1 MKKLSLL
8 FLLVC
13 FCPFHFFAQELELTG
28 QTCGE
33 LNSEIDS
40 NQNRSNIPEDNFVDR
55 FGNAHFKEINTK
67 LSGEQRAIPLT
78 PDYLSPEGL
87 FAVYLTDQITDN
99 SISDFNNDANYR
111 NVIAQIF
118 ADLEQLIIENPST
131 GVLEPVKIE
140 LQSMSTNSSVLASAS
155 SYYDYSNVASGTI
168 VEGEVWKAINSGSN
182 DPDNW
187 DGLIRVNFFHTWY
200 SDFNN
205 PAGIT
210 GTNAFDMYAVL
221 LHEIMH
227 ALGFASGIDEFGNPK
242 NGRAFLKYDNLL
254 HTDTNDDLIVPLGL
268 DWSFNSA
275 VPINAITNGC
285 PSTSQIR
292 LGDNNL
298 PVHSPQVF
306 SNGSSLSHVDL
317 NNDCN
322 YPITDFIMAYAIA
335 VESSRR
341 PLSQEFDI
349 LCSLNYNLST
359 QFGNSNIIE
368 FANPAIITSVNNNNS
383 NIIAYSGCEPLVFG
397 INDFEN
403 SMSQPTVEN
412 CQGNILNILEQDLL
426 SNDLSNLGLALEVTN
441 LSLNGNLITTFTG
454 VAPNRTFNISPNFVG
469 DLQLIYQPRDTNGN
483 LGNNT
488 FVNIKVTMCPNFG
501 CVNTSDCN
509 LICNPEIDFLARPNN
524 DCMLYGH
531 TNSHNLN
538 TIPGWRFKYGT
549 TDWMLDDRSSCYT
562 SNPAFE
568 LGRNNIS
575 LPNTELSS
583 GRFNFYGSQTLQP
596 AGYNRNLFQSESLMT
611 AITLQPNTKYI
622 LSYHKSDGI
631 DPAYVGANTP
641 GTNVQPNIGL
651 DVSLSN
657 NSTSSSNLT
666 YYHDLST
673 PAATL
678 SSSSSSFANNTLLV
692 NDDAIDFNWSQTV
705 TVFNSP
711 LTIDS
716 SNSFLVFNHAI
727 GSSYINSGRPYV
739 TANEFYFLALD
750 RIELIEDHLL
760 ETPNSYIVDCG
771 ATQTIGIDL
780 CTVSNMQY
788 EWWDITNGI
797 QLTDLDD
804 TTSAYTDGILNAL
817 PTTVNYSVNSINN
830 NGSTI
835 TLSAIENS
843 IELELRRT
851 FPVTFV
857 NNTTSPASTALNNIN
872 DPDNTVTVNITVLNE
887 APTDATFTKT
897 SLSNCLE
904 YTFQANSTYET
915 HEWDFDNDGVMDVSG
930 AGDDIANTNPSYT
943 FTIAG
948 TFTVKHTVSNACGSI
963 TYQEDITI
971 NCPTT
976 CTGTSTWDGTSWDN
990 GIPDIDT
997 EVILNGHYNTQV
1009 NGSFSACSLIVNT
1022 GFNLQIEALDYV
1034 EIKNSTTVFGDL
1046 LVKHTGSFVQNE
1058 DSGFFQLQGA
1068 GNATVEKMT
1077 AMSSVNTEI
1086 SYISS
1091 PTTNTTILELLQ
1103 NNLLFNGYRY
1113 WFNTTNFKDSCAET
1127 FNNNVC
1133 VEGASDGIDDDG
1145 NDWIY
1150 ADNTFVMQ
1158 PGIGIVV
1165 RPNASTSIP
1174 LTFTGELNNGVI
1186 SVPITRNDEDEIL
1199 VSTGALNVR
1208 DDNPIYVGNPYAS
1221 AISVDAFLAENYIG
1235 YNANGIMDGVVL
1247 IWSHFTPPSGTTNGN
1262 QPLNFDFGDYAMINL
1277 TGAIAGG
1284 EVVGFSGIVP
1294 NRFIP
1299 SGQGFFLHY
1308 SNAAPSPNGNI
1319 IFNNSMRVTGSNEQ
1333 FFRNSNTLDNKLKLN
1348 LSTATGVHGEILL
1361 GYVEGATNN
1370 YDGNAY
1376 DAEEHTPVGQNAII
1390 YFNIT
1395 DTDKKFVIQGK
1406 APEDL
1411 VNDEVIPVGFFNSI
1425 MESESLEFK
1434 ININD
1439 FQGEFFDNQ
1448 NIYIDDKLLGV
1459 CHNLSESDYSFTS
1472 AIGEFNDR
1480 FEIRFNGCETLS
1492 TTENELVKIQV
1503 FPNPTTG
1510 IVNVKAKASIKSL
1523 ELFNNLGQ
1531 LVLSKKGVNSLN
1543 LSNFSEGLYFLKIED
1558 VTGNIKN
1565 VRLLKQGN
1573 L

>member
-13 FCPFHFFAQELELTG
+13 FCPFHFSAQELEPTVH
-28 QTCGE
+28 TCGE
-33 LNSEIDS
+33 LNNDIDS
-40 NQNRSNIPEDNFVDR
+40 NQNRSNIPNDNFVDR
-55 FGNAHFKEINTK
+55 FGNAHNKSVNTN

-87 FAVYLTDQITDN
+87 FAIYLTDQITDN
-99 SISDFNNDANYR
+99 SISDFNNNANYR

-118 ADLEQLIIENPST
+118 ADLEQLIIENPAT

-140 LQSMSTNSSVLASAS
+140 LQSMYANSGVLASAS
-155 SYYDYSNVASGTI
+155 SYYDYNGSPPGTI
-168 VEGEVWKAINSGSN
+168 VSGEVWKAINSGSN
-182 DPDNW
+182 DPDAW
-187 DGLIRVNFFHTWY
+187 DGFIKVNFFHPWY
-200 SDFNN
+200 SNFGN
-205 PAGIT
+205 PTGIY
-210 GTNAFDMYAVL
+210 GTNSFDMYAVL

-227 ALGFASGIDEFGNPK
+227 ALGFASGMDVNGNPK
-242 NGRAFLKYDNLL
+242 NGNAFLTYDTLL
-254 HTDTNDDLIVPLGL
+254 KTDTGDDLIVPSGSSWL
-268 DWSFNSA
+268 FNGALSTN
-275 VPINAITNGC
+275 VITNGC
-285 PSTSQIR
+285 PSTSEVR
-292 LGDNNL
+292 LGNNNL
-298 PVHSPQVF
+298 FVHTPQTY
-306 SNGSSLSHVDL
+306 SIGSSLSHIDQA
-317 NNDCN
+317 NDCV
-322 YPITDFIMAYAIA
+322 YPVTDYIMAY
-335 VESSRR
+335 VVSVDTPRR
-341 PLSQEFDI
+341 PNFEEFDV
-349 LCSLNYNLST
+349 LCSLNYSLAT
-359 QFGNSNIIE
+359 QYGNNNMIEFGN
-368 FANPAIITSVNNNNS
+368 PAVVTTQNNHTINLVN
-383 NIIAYSGCEPLVFG
+383 YPGCQPSVFG
-397 INDFEN
+397 FNDFTDLAT
-403 SMSQPTVEN
+403 QPTIDN
-412 CQGNILNILEQDLL
+412 CHGSVLNILEQDLL
-426 SNDLSNLGLALEVTN
+426 SNDVSNLGLTLEVTN
-441 LSLNGNLITTFTG
+441 LSLNGNFITTFTG
-454 VAPNRTFNISPNFVG
+454 VAPNRTFLITPNTVG
-469 DLQLIYQPRDTNGN
+469 NLQLIYQPQDTNGN
-483 LGNNT
+483 FGNYT
-488 FVNIKVTMCPNFG
+488 YVNFNISFCNSLN
-501 CVNTSDCN
+501 CINTSDCN
-509 LICNPEIDFLARPNN
+509 LICNFGFEDNGSCDNVINNCRREMSPTICDGGLASL
-524 DCMLYGH
+524 D
-531 TNSHNLN
+531 
-538 TIPGWRFKYGT
+538 GWFPIVGT
-549 TDWMLDDRSSCYT
+549 PDSYLENCT
-562 SNPAFE
+562 
-568 LGRNNIS
+568 
-575 LPNTELSS
+575 SS
-583 GRFNFYGSQTLQP
+583 GIVFNTLPALSNGEYVFLWDGSGFEEGILTIIP
-596 AGYNRNLFQSESLMT
+596 FDPSLDY
-611 AITLQPNTKYI
+611 L
-622 LSYHKSDGI
+622 LSYHRSEGLGAYDHQLDTYLTNLTEVTWYPNVGNNASGNSI
-631 DPAYVGANTP
+631 PAN
-641 GTNVQPNIGL
+641 QQLIL
-651 DVSLSN
+651 EDQF
-657 NSTSSSNLT
+657 NSTVWEQTVQEFSPNQAYDVLYFRT
-666 YYHDLST
+666 
-673 PAATL
+673 
-678 SSSSSSFANNTLLV
+678 SSFGNNL
-692 NDDAIDFNWSQTV
+692 SGM
-705 TVFNSP
+705 
-711 LTIDS
+711 
-716 SNSFLVFNHAI
+716 FLEQV
-727 GSSYINSGRPYV
+727 
-739 TANEFYFLALD
+739 
-750 RIELIEDHLL
+750 ELIEDKFIANTANIQTDFNL
-760 ETPNSYIVDCG
+760 ICG
-771 ATQTIGIDL
+771 QDASLGADL
-780 CTVSNMQY
+780 CLVSNLEYQY
-788 EWWDITNGI
+788 WDVTDASNTFQLTNGM
-797 QLTDLDD
+797 TNPNYFVSDL
-804 TTSAYTDGILNAL
+804 
-817 PTTVNYSVNSINN
+817 
-830 NGSTI
+830 NGS
-835 TLSAIENS
+835 LVVLNDIEAS
-843 IELELRRT
+843 VDLELRR
-851 FPVTFV
+851 VFV
-857 NNTTSPASTALNNIN
+857 STNNIPIN
-872 DPDNTVTVNITVLNE
+872 NNSSNVVLPITITVSPE
-887 APTDATFTKT
+887 KPEDASFTT
-897 SLSNCLE
+897 TVDSVNCLE
-904 YTFQANSTYET
+904 YTFQVNNTYET

-930 AGDDIANTNPSYT
+930 AGDDLANTNPSYT
-943 FTIAG
+943 FPIAG
-948 TFTVKHTVSNACGSI
+948 TFTITHTVSNACGSI

-971 NCPTT
+971 SCPTT

-990 GIPDIDT
+990 GAPDIDT
-997 EVILNGHYNTQV
+997 EVILNGHYNTQT

-1034 EIKNSTTVFGDL
+1034 EVKNNTTVFGDL

-1058 DSGFFQLQGA
+1058 DSGFFQLQGS

-1091 PTTNTTILELLQ
+1091 PTTSTTILELLQ

-1113 WFNTTNFKDSCAET
+1113 WFNTINFKDSCAET

-1284 EVVGFSGIVP
+1284 EVVGLSGIVP

-1333 FFRNSNTLDNKLKLN
+1333 FFRNSNTADNKLKLN

-1411 VNDEVIPVGFFNSI
+1411 NNDEVISVGFFNSI

-1448 NIYIDDKLLGV
+1448 NIYIDDKLLGI
-1459 CHNLSESDYSFTS
+1459 CHNLSEADYSFTS

-1480 FEIRFNGCETLS
+1480 FEVRFNGCETLS

-1510 IVNVKAKASIKSL
+1510 IVNVKSKASINSL

-1543 LSNFSEGLYFLKIED
+1543 LSSFSEGLYFLKIED

-1565 VRLLKQGN
+1565 VRILKQGN